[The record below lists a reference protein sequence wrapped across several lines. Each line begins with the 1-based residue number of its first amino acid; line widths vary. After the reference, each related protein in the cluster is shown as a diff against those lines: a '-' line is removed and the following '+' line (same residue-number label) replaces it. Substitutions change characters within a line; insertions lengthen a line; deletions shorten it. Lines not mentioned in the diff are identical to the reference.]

1 MVIMLAFVIAAVTGV
16 VQALIL
22 NIVLKSALSGDFKK
36 TVGFLFLKLAVYAAV
51 IAVIMLAFKAYIV
64 KAALGY
70 CLGLPGA
77 ALVFCAVGIINN
89 KKRGDEKNE
98 NS

>member
-1 MVIMLAFVIAAVTGV
+1 MLAFAITAVTGV
-16 VQALIL
+16 VQALLL
-22 NIVLKSALSGDFKK
+22 NTVLKSALSGDFKK
-36 TVGFLFLKLAVYAAV
+36 TAVFLFLKLIAYAAV
-51 IAVIMLAFKAYIV
+51 IIVIMLAFKAYIV

-77 ALVFCAVGIINN
+77 ALVFSAVEIIKN